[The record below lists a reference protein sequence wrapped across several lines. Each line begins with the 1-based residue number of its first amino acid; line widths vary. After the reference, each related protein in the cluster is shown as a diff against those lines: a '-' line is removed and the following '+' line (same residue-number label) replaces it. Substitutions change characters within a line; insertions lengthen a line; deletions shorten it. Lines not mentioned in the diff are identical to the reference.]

1 MTLLGA
7 YPTHMRQESFC
18 GAPGRR
24 FLWFGDLRAPQ
35 KWTGGG
41 LRRPQRAWRCCWVGA
56 WWERAMSM
64 FSLVS
69 RLTLAESLKITIAA
83 SHVAEMLASQP
94 NQRLHVLGSSEPTAQ
109 SR

>member
-1 MTLLGA
+1 
-7 YPTHMRQESFC
+7 
-18 GAPGRR
+18 
-24 FLWFGDLRAPQ
+24 
-35 KWTGGG
+35 
-41 LRRPQRAWRCCWVGA
+41 
-56 WWERAMSM
+56 MSM